1 VKLPPAAL
9 TAPSLCPRCDAPA
22 MYLDRCGSCE
32 LPLRQCAACQG
43 VAGPFDR
50 FCGFC
55 GHDLSTGEARSGAW
69 RLWLVVA
76 MIPLLAGIG
85 FGISPLSQ
93 PLATKVAAVIS
104 RPAQPQPSPT
114 ASPGKNWRSQN
125 LRVQY
130 TLPKDWSGFDYSL
143 DKSNPQKLVVV
154 ARMQSEA
161 TPVAQA
167 SGDLLSVKPSGAVMT
182 LGPTIASDKGDQAE
196 PGILLAF
203 QLGQLVAQP
212 PAGTKVEISRQAQS
226 IVVDGHP
233 AAEAVVK
240 ITRQGSVWYLERVY
254 ISGPGSPPLFEVQ
267 ALVPQADWESGDS
280 ARAESVIQSIR
291 LT

>member
-1 VKLPPAAL
+1 MKLPPAAL

-32 LPLRQCAACQG
+32 LPLRQCAACLG

-55 GHDLSTGEARSGAW
+55 GHDLSTGETRSGAW
-69 RLWLVVA
+69 RLWLLVA

-93 PLATKVAAVIS
+93 PLATKVAAVIF
-104 RPAQPQPSPT
+104 RPAPQPTPT
-114 ASPGKNWRSQN
+114 ATPGKSWRSKN
-125 LRVQY
+125 LKVQY
-130 TLPKDWSGFDYSL
+130 TLPTDWSGFDYSL
-143 DKSNPQKLVVV
+143 DKSKPQKLVVV

-167 SGDLLSVKPSGAVMT
+167 SGDLLGAKPSSAVMT
-182 LGPTIASDKGDQAE
+182 LGPTTATDTE

-203 QLGQLVAQP
+203 QLGQLLAQP
-212 PAGTKVEISRQAQS
+212 PAGTKVEITRQVQS
-226 IVVDGHP
+226 VVLDGHP

-240 ITRQGSVWYLERVY
+240 ITRPEGVWYLERAY
-254 ISGPGSPPLFEVQ
+254 ISGPGSPPLFEIQ

-280 ARAESVIQSIR
+280 ARAESVIQSIS